1 MMVSIDRPANSSSA
15 PATKAAFNAS
25 SITTSCMSAHQL
37 SIGVRHVF
45 VNGTAVVREG
55 KHTGAK
61 PGQIVRGA
69 GYVPRTASESKAASG
84 NERGTALKTG
94 DRLASSP
101 FAPGAPTLRFTPDI
115 NYRKK
120 RMNTD

>member
-1 MMVSIDRPANSSSA
+1 MIFDPETIADR
-15 PATKAAFNAS
+15 ATFEKP
-25 SITTSCMSAHQL
+25 HQL
-37 SIGVRHVF
+37 STGVRHVF

-69 GYVPRTASESKAASG
+69 GYVPRTASESKATSS
-84 NERGTALKTG
+84 NDRGTGRKTA

-101 FAPGAPTLRFTPDI
+101 SPPGAPTLRDIPDI
-115 NYRKK
+115 NYK
-120 RMNTD
+120 